1 MSKPKQPDT
10 RRPALLA
17 ILFVALLATA
27 LTTSGCGK
35 QMARMETNQVRLQA
49 MIMANARQLATV
61 SSQVHA
67 GHTEVNQTLAQIDQK
82 ADGINAEVLTVQ
94 NKQTQLR
101 ETIVAGNK
109 QINRK
114 TAQLEAN
121 QAHLKDGVAQVGNI
135 AQSTNVA
142 VGAVAK
148 DQATL
153 HRMVQSNK
161 QELADS
167 LTAVAQNQQ
176 RTHTGIDQL
185 QEADRS
191 LASQITG
198 VSQQQEAMQK
208 YARDSNRQVVDHL
221 TALGNEQTA
230 LHNSFQ
236 NNTQTLADKLA
247 ILEQHQFDVQSI
259 IDRVAN
265 TTTKTAGDI
274 TTLTATQ
281 SAMRQTQGTH
291 YENLTGQLA
300 GVARDQGALQAS
312 LGTLDT
318 KADRTTSQLT
328 TLAAEQ
334 NTLHETLQANNA
346 SVSEEL
352 TSLSGNQQTLRG
364 DLQQLNKHSEALAA
378 NLNTA
383 LTNQASMGTVL
394 TDNSDAFATFA
405 ENQTTLRKHVS
416 NLDGKADAMASHISS
431 VATEL
436 GTVRDSVRNGND
448 TVVAHVT
455 TLTEGQ
461 HNLKAGLSQLTEQ
474 TTQVAAGQTALG
486 QAVQDHDQAAR
497 GQMTN
502 IANDQQTIRERVD
515 TIMATASQIGLNLVT
530 ASNRQSEFEQ
540 NVHTGLGD
548 LASSQQTLQGSVD
561 TLATGA
567 TQIGLD
573 LIAVSEGQNQLKQA
587 VNSGINNLATNDTQ
601 LAADLRTVGERQMAL
616 NETLASHDENVAR
629 QVTNLAQRQGQLQS
643 GLDGVAATTTQLAL
657 DVITV
662 DDHQAKLEQ
671 TAQADRAKF
680 DTRLTHV
687 VENQQQ
693 IQGGLDML
701 TATTTQVA
709 LDVLT
714 LDDTQTRQSQ
724 SVQANHQE
732 VVSKLTAAA
741 QDQQQMQGGL
751 DMLTATT
758 TQVALDV
765 LTLDDTQTRQSQSVQ
780 ANHQEVVS
788 KLTAAAQDQ
797 QQMQGS
803 LDVITAT
810 TTQVGLDVIALDG
823 KQDNVAQ
830 ALQTNRQEFGPK
842 LTALSDHQQQL
853 QTELDTLT
861 ATTTQVAL
869 DVLSLDES
877 QARQGQ
883 ALEARQQGLASQVK
897 TVTQG
902 QQQMQSNLDIVT
914 ATTSQVALDVITL
927 DDNQDKIEQAVQANR
942 QELATK
948 LAEIAQGQ
956 QQWLARYD
964 AAEAQVAT
972 MTAGITA
979 LEQRVTNLQG
989 TLQTSLQD
997 LSTLLDAES
1006 QQRVQFQDSVRQDMQ
1021 SVTGSI
1027 AQLREI
1033 QAGLAEHIQRVQDST
1048 QSQTGDILSALEQ
1061 LQQKTDA
1068 DATNVD
1074 TELKSSRAT
1083 PQEITLP

>member
-114 TAQLEAN
+114 IAQLEAN

-540 NVHTGLGD
+540 DVHTGLGD

-693 IQGGLDML
+693 I
-701 TATTTQVA
+701 
-709 LDVLT
+709 
-714 LDDTQTRQSQ
+714 
-724 SVQANHQE
+724 
-732 VVSKLTAAA
+732 
-741 QDQQQMQGGL
+741 QGGL